1 MLQAELLQYKIV
13 RVDMVDLLEVSW
25 YNKVVTPNRK

>member
-13 RVDMVDLLEVSW
+13 RVDMVDLLEDEGEVRLL
-25 YNKVVTPNRK
+25 NRRV